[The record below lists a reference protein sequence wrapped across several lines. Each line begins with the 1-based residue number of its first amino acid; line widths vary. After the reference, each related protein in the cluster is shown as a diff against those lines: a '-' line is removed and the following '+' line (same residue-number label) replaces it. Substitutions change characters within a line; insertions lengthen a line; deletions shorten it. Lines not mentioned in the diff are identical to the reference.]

1 LQLPLFFPILGLMSE
16 NQKESATFPGFSSEE
31 VHLPAVIARN
41 EKKVRRSF
49 WKKML
54 KVAGRI
60 PFAEDAAS
68 AFYCATDA
76 QTPWRVR
83 ATLLAAL
90 AYFITPIDLIPDLIA
105 TLGFTDDAAVLMMA
119 ISMVSGHI
127 KPKHSDKARK
137 MLGKPPQKPN
147 SSENA

>member
-1 LQLPLFFPILGLMSE
+1 MSK
-16 NQKESATFPGFSSEE
+16 NQKESAAFPGFSSEE
-31 VHLPAVIARN
+31 VHLPAVVMRN
-41 EKKVRRSF
+41 ENKVRRSF

-60 PFAEDAAS
+60 PFAEDATS
-68 AFYCATDA
+68 AFYCATDS

-119 ISMVSGHI
+119 LSMVSGHI
-127 KPKHSDKARK
+127 KPKHSEKARR
-137 MLGKPPQKPN
+137 MLGKPPTEPN
-147 SSENA
+147 PPEKS

>member
-1 LQLPLFFPILGLMSE
+1 MSK
-16 NQKESATFPGFSSEE
+16 NQKESATFPGFNSEE
-31 VHLPAVIARN
+31 VHLPAVMAHN
-41 EKKVRRSF
+41 EKKVKRSF

-68 AFYCATDA
+68 AFYCATDT

-127 KPKHSDKARK
+127 KPKHTDKARK
-137 MLGKPPQKPN
+137 MLGKPPVDPTPPEN
-147 SSENA
+147 S